1 MEQSVRQEWS
11 RFTNRCVWSWQGIL
25 EIWRNETSFRSW
37 VLVNI
42 TSATAC
48 ISLDMSGAERG
59 LLLALGILI
68 LAAELLNSAIERAVD
83 FTSQDR
89 HPLAKAAKDAGSAG
103 VAVTACAGGVAWL
116 AILIS

>member
-1 MEQSVRQEWS
+1 MRREWQ
-11 RFTNRCVWSWQGIL
+11 RFINRCVWSWQGIL
-25 EIWRNETSFRSW
+25 EIWRNEASFRSW

-42 TSATAC
+42 WSATAC

-103 VAVTACAGGVAWL
+103 VAVTAAAGGVAWI
-116 AILIS
+116 AILIG